1 MSFTIGL
8 NICVMT
14 ARTKKYKSITKK
26 KERKYVETILL
37 AKTNLDCIKGSIS
50 RSLTNSCIECSYF
63 HLTLYRMG
71 IFVAAHGCGGGRT
84 GGKKAPFPKIFHTY
98 HTIMKLGAA
107 IHYLMQIQKMYEWSD
122 PPLDVSW
129 HQPFFTGNEKMSK
142 FCDIKK
148 YRHRLPFGT

>member
-14 ARTKKYKSITKK
+14 ARTKKYKSITKEK
-26 KERKYVETILL
+26 KRKYVETILL

-71 IFVAAHGCGGGRT
+71 LFVTAHGCGGGKT
-84 GGKKAPFPKIFHTY
+84 GGKKAPSLKSFTRI
-98 HTIMKLGAA
+98 
-107 IHYLMQIQKMYEWSD
+107 IQ
-122 PPLDVSW
+122 L
-129 HQPFFTGNEKMSK
+129 
-142 FCDIKK
+142 
-148 YRHRLPFGT
+148 